1 MRAGALRHTIA
12 IQEASETSD
21 GMGGSSVTFANV
33 SGMGSVPAAVWPLK
47 ATERIDAMKL
57 EHQVT
62 HKVRIRYRS
71 GITTKMR
78 VNWSD
83 KSKTF
88 NIVGIINP
96 DERNIMLEL
105 LCLEES

>member
-1 MRAGALRHTIA
+1 MRAGQLRHTIA
-12 IQEASETSD
+12 IQEATEAAD
-21 GMGGSSVTFANV
+21 GMGGSSVTWANV
-33 SGMGSVPAAVWPLK
+33 SGMGKVPASIWSLK
-47 ATERIDAMKL
+47 AMERLDAMKL

-62 HKVRIRYRS
+62 HRVRIRYRS
-71 GITTKMR
+71 GITAKMR

-88 NIVGIINP
+88 NIIGFVNP

-105 LCLEES
+105 LCLEEV

>member
-1 MRAGALRHTIA
+1 MRAGQLRHTIA
-12 IQEASETSD
+12 IQEATETDD
-21 GMGGSSVTFANV
+21 GMGGALITWADV

-47 ATERIDAMKL
+47 ATERLDAMKL

-62 HKVRIRYRS
+62 HKVRIRFRS
-71 GITTKMR
+71 GITAKMR

-88 NIVGIINP
+88 NIIGFINP
-96 DERNIMLEL
+96 DERNIMLEM